1 MNILILGAGQVGST
15 AAYQLAREEA
25 NEVTVVDTDPRVLRE
40 LQDRLD
46 IRTVVGNASYPD
58 VLGRAGARDA
68 DMVIALTNSDEAN
81 MVACQVAYTFF
92 RTPTKIARI
101 RGAGYINYRGREGE
115 QLFAQAAL
123 PVDVAISP
131 EQLVMEYIEQLIHF
145 PGAFQVLD
153 FSGGNVRLVGAR
165 AHKGGLLV
173 DQQIKTLKE
182 HIPGV
187 QTRIAAIYRNGES
200 IVPDGNTLI
209 REDDEVFFIAGR
221 QDTRLVMNEMRR
233 PEDTVRRV
241 VIAGGGNIGYR
252 LAAALEQTN
261 QVKVIERDR
270 ERAKVISERLS
281 KAIVLHGDAADEE
294 LLLEENI
301 DGADIFVAVTDAE
314 EANILSAMLAKRIG
328 CKKALALINRPSYA
342 ELVEAG
348 TIDVAVSPQ
357 QITISALLAHVRRGD
372 VVRVHSLRRG
382 RAEALE
388 AIVHGSQSN
397 SKVVGRPVEEIPL
410 PPGATIVAIFRD
422 EGILEAHHDS
432 VIEEDDHV
440 ILFIT
445 DRRQTEEVER
455 LFEVGVSF

>member
-25 NEVTVVDTDPRVLRE
+25 NEVTIVDADATVLRD

-46 IRTVVGNASYPD
+46 IRTVVGHAAYPD
-58 VLGRAGARDA
+58 VLARAGAKDA
-68 DMVIALTNSDEAN
+68 DIVIALTNSDETN

-101 RGAGYINYRGREGE
+101 RGMEYIHYRGRKGE
-115 QLFAQAAL
+115 ELFVQTAL

-131 EQLVMEYIEQLIHF
+131 EQLVMEHVEQLIHF

-153 FSGGNVRLVGAR
+153 FAGGEVRMIGAR
-165 AHKGGLLV
+165 ALRGGLLV

-187 QTRIAAIYRNGES
+187 ETRIAAIYRQGES

-221 QDTRLVMNEMRR
+221 DDTRLVMNEMRR

-241 VIAGGGNIGYR
+241 VIAGGGNIGFR

-270 ERAKVISERLS
+270 NRARIISERLS

-301 DGADIFVAVTDAE
+301 DGADIFVALTNAE
-314 EANILSAMLAKRIG
+314 EANILSSMLAKRIG
-328 CKKALALINRPSYA
+328 CKKVMALINRPAYA

-348 TIDVAVSPQ
+348 TIDVAISPQ
-357 QITISALLAHVRRGD
+357 QITIGALLAHVRRGD
-372 VVRVHSLRRG
+372 VVKVHSLRRG
-382 RAEALE
+382 RAEAIE
-388 AIVHGSQSN
+388 AIVHGTPEN
-397 SKVVGRPVEEIPL
+397 SRVVGRNVEDIPL
-410 PPGATIVAIFRD
+410 PPGTIINAIYRD
-422 EGILEAHHDS
+422 AKILEAHHDT
-432 VIEEDDHV
+432 VVQENDHV